1 MKSRALVPLVTYP
14 DPNADTGAQAAVATA
29 QLLGADLHAM
39 ALVADIP
46 DVSNALSRAMLD
58 LKGMERAAEKRS
70 RDNGERLLAA
80 IQTAAKAAGVTAT
93 VNSIV
98 TAPDLAPDAAAAHAR
113 YFDWSIVNWEGR
125 GHAASDLAEAL
136 MFGSGRPVMIL
147 PQGKAPAALSH
158 IAIAW
163 DGSRAAA
170 RAVGDAAPLLRK
182 SKQIS
187 VMVVLDEKPLAE
199 DAGKRLAGELER
211 RGLPVSLKVIRAED
225 RAIDTTLQE
234 HARDAGA
241 DLLVMGAF
249 GHSRLRDFVLGGAT
263 KGVLTDLRM
272 PVMLSH

>member
-1 MKSRALVPLVTYP
+1 MKSRVLVPLVTYP
-14 DPNADTGAQAAVATA
+14 DPNSEAAAQAAVATA
-29 QLLGADLHAM
+29 KLLGAEVHAL

-46 DVSNALSRAMLD
+46 DVSNALSRVMLD
-58 LKGMERAAEKRS
+58 VRGMERAAEKRS
-70 RDNGERLLAA
+70 RDNGEQLLAA
-80 IQTAAKAAGVTAT
+80 VEAAAKASGVAAT
-93 VNSIV
+93 VNSV
-98 TAPDLAPDAAAAHAR
+98 VTTPETAPEAAAAHAR

-125 GHAASDLAEAL
+125 GHPASDLAEAL

-147 PQGKAPAALSH
+147 PQGKAPTALGH
-158 IAIAW
+158 VAIAW

-170 RAVGDAAPLLRK
+170 RAVGDAAPLLRAA
-182 SKQIS
+182 KQIS

-199 DAGKRLAGELER
+199 DAGRRLAGELER
-211 RGLPVSLKVIRAED
+211 RGLPVSLKIIRAED
-225 RAIDTTLQE
+225 QAIDTTLQE